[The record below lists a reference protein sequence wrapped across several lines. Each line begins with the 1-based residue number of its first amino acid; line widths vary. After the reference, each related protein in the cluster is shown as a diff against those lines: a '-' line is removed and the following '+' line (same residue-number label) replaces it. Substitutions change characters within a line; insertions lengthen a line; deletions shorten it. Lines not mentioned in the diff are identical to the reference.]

1 MFAGTLAVRHI
12 QAAAINRLV
21 KGADK
26 RYRRNEGEQYQY

>member
-1 MFAGTLAVRHI
+1 MFAGTLAARRI
-12 QAAAINRLV
+12 RAANINRLV